1 MKKFFTLLFISTLF
15 SCSKSDD
22 SDSQPTVLAT
32 SPEAIVAHDLSNY
45 GIYKGV
51 LVGPSGVAKV
61 NINNDGTL
69 SATVIL
75 EGTTHSFTTS
85 ESVAQNQNI
94 SGLTFT
100 KGNMKF
106 DFNCNA
112 HGDEIEIT
120 DLVIPGYDRVSMILM
135 KEYSDTQVKCF
146 QGSYNG
152 DSDNGTFNLMTS
164 GESIYG
170 LAYSTPEDSI
180 WYIHGISKGTS
191 ISGSMENANFSGG
204 IFGNSAN
211 GVWQN
216 SSSQSGT
223 WVANRTL

>member
-1 MKKFFTLLFISTLF
+1 MKKFFTLLFISILF

-22 SDSQPTVLAT
+22 SNPQAAVLAAN
-32 SPEAIVAHDLSNY
+32 PEAVVAHDLSNY

-69 SATVIL
+69 SATVVL
-75 EGTTHSFTTS
+75 EGTTHTFTTS

-112 HGDEIEIT
+112 HGDEIEVT
-120 DLVIPGYDRVSMILM
+120 DLVIPGYDKVSMILM

-146 QGSYNG
+146 QGTYTG
-152 DSDNGTFNLMTS
+152 AADQGTFNLMTS
-164 GESIYG
+164 GELVYG
-170 LAYSTPEDSI
+170 LAHSTPEDSV
-180 WYIHGISKGTS
+180 WYIQGSSKGTS